1 MSFDR
6 MIALIAGD
14 PVPLYVP
21 APSVVQWGD
30 RQVEAVIKDHDLA
43 YIYRRYTIE
52 RVGERTWAAK
62 RPDDSIVAY
71 FKAAQDAPAAID
83 EDWEA
88 LGGWPTLDMSEEERR
103 GLIEVTVQAA
113 YVTGM
118 TWNYMRL
125 YYMLG
130 LAINAGDWEFAREVF
145 NAELYR

>member
-43 YIYRRYTIE
+43 YKYRGYTIE
-52 RVGERTWAAK
+52 RFSDHVWVSK

-71 FKAAQDAPAAID
+71 FKAAQDAPASID

-88 LGGWPTLDMSEEERR
+88 LGGWQRLRTKPPSRDYAASGSE
-103 GLIEVTVQAA
+103 
-113 YVTGM
+113 
-118 TWNYMRL
+118 
-125 YYMLG
+125 
-130 LAINAGDWEFAREVF
+130 
-145 NAELYR
+145 